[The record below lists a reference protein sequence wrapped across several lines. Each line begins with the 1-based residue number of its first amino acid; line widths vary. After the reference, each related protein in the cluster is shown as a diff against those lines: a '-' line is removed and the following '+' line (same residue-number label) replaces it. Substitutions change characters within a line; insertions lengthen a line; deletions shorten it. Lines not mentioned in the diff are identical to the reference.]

1 MKDLHKKFRIPDSLW
16 YRLPKPRG
24 NLGIKLLGYGGY
36 VGGLWEEAGA
46 AQFEF
51 LCSQGLKPHHY
62 LLDIACGSLRGG
74 TKFIPFLDAGHYM
87 GVDQEEM
94 LIQLGVEKELGP
106 KLYTEKKPQ
115 LLVSDSFEFDK
126 LDHSPHYAL
135 AISLFTHLPESMIL
149 DCLIKL
155 RRTIRN
161 DGIFFASYSETDR
174 PRRNPVKAHPHR
186 GFQYTRQQML
196 DFGQQ
201 AGWQGEMSLYLS
213 LGAGQQLIKYSPR

>member
-1 MKDLHKKFRIPDSLW
+1 MKDLRKKFRLPDSLW

-24 NLGIKLLGYGGY
+24 KLGIKLLGYGGY

-94 LIQLGVEKELGP
+94 LIRLGVEKELGP

-135 AISLFTHLPESMIL
+135 AISLFTHQGPFTRHLEHGTQGS
-149 DCLIKL
+149 
-155 RRTIRN
+155 
-161 DGIFFASYSETDR
+161 ASVEETQGSSVVAGR
-174 PRRNPVKAHPHR
+174 ERAELATVGNGRSRCCPRRPPALIPTLWLSSGDGVGHQWLHRTAAPHR
-186 GFQYTRQQML
+186 
-196 DFGQQ
+196 
-201 AGWQGEMSLYLS
+201 A
-213 LGAGQQLIKYSPR
+213 SPPGS